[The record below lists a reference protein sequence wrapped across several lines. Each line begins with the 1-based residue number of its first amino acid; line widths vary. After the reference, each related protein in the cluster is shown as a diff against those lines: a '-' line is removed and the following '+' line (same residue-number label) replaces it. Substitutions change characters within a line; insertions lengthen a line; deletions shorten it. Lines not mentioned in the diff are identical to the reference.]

1 MSLAGEV
8 READQRARILA
19 EIDAV
24 LPWDDL
30 CALIARVR
38 HQTAVLGVFR
48 PPTLLESTT

>member
-1 MSLAGEV
+1 VSLAGEV

-30 CALIARVR
+30 CALIGPHYPERWRGRLPV
-38 HQTAVLGVFR
+38 
-48 PPTLLESTT
+48 